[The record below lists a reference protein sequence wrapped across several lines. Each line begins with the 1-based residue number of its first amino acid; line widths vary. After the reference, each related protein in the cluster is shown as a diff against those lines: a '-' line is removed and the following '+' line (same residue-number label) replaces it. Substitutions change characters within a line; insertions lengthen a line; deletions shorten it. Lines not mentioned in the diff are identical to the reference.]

1 MSSLILRASR
11 EGDVEALRTALDQ
24 HKEQIVE
31 LVEARNEE
39 GLGALALAAR
49 AGHVEVVK
57 ELLAKGADRAQAV
70 EQGHGKDHAEISA
83 LLFGP
88 TEGSGAAPTEAHH
101 EEVQD
106 SYPVDIHGGQQLP
119 NGAISY
125 VNAMPGMYAQQHGNF
140 VPQPPLP
147 YHEMG
152 PYGAPPGAHQPPHG
166 FYADGPV
173 AHYGPFYGHPAGP
186 FRAPPGAGQPVH
198 LAGNGKPDGQHGRK
212 DSSANLPPPDIARSI
227 PCRNFPNCRY
237 GDRCAFAHPVD
248 IPMSVGQPMI
258 PPHLAP
264 GPLSPSALPAGITPG
279 EAEQHGLYYQQ
290 PMPYGY
296 PGYPQP
302 GFYPAP
308 PGAHHLHFPPGGVPV
323 PVQLQT
329 IVSNGAP
336 TGEADAVGPVLAQED
351 TQQENRDL
359 PTAPAEGAQISEA
372 VASSPAPAVAANAG
386 DATPPSAP
394 QNADSTDA
402 PTASSPPTGGDES
415 PAPQADAQGRPL
427 HRRQSFN
434 SFLHSHA
441 VPFQPS
447 GHAAPMVDANG
458 IPTGV
463 HGHFAAG
470 PSNYR
475 SKPRRGGGPFG
486 APRSFREGR
495 PPCTFFPQGRCRYG
509 DKCQFPHILPDGTD
523 ARVAEAQLGQ
533 PSLAPQA
540 APAAKMPKHAR
551 VSPSTSSLPTPP
563 IAAASSPTL
572 VNVPSGPQVKKPPT
586 KPNGIANGTVGDD
599 AATSSEATAGPSAG
613 AAATPPTRPTGP
625 KAGVNGQ
632 KTGANGKANAGTG
645 SRANGSAGPPKKP
658 TAQKLPSANDFPALP
673 FSPNPQQPQAASPS
687 APNGSGAA
695 KFNFSAVL
703 SAPAPPKPVLA
714 PSESAPVVEATS
726 KANEEEKTQ
735 KSKSSKAEKKQQHK
749 AASGANSTA
758 KTEQSNEPNGDAQP
772 DDGFTLVG
780 RRIAST
786 ATNVS
791 SQVSSPPAAPVSAAN
806 NVPDN
811 LTTSDNLA
819 APLTAVGA

>member
-70 EQGHGKDHAEISA
+70 EQGHGKDHVEISA

-88 TEGSGAAPTEAHH
+88 KEGSGAAPTEAHH
-101 EEVQD
+101 EGAQD
-106 SYPVDIHGGQQLP
+106 PYPVDIHGGQQLP

-125 VNAMPGMYAQQHGNF
+125 VNAMPGMYAQQHGSF

-290 PMPYGY
+290 P
-296 PGYPQP
+296 
-302 GFYPAP
+302 
-308 PGAHHLHFPPGGVPV
+308 
-323 PVQLQT
+323 T
-329 IVSNGAP
+329 
-336 TGEADAVGPVLAQED
+336 
-351 TQQENRDL
+351 
-359 PTAPAEGAQISEA
+359 SEA
-372 VASSPAPAVAANAG
+372 VASGPAPAVAANAG

-402 PTASSPPTGGDES
+402 PSASSPPTGGDES

-540 APAAKMPKHAR
+540 APAAKLPKHAR

-563 IAAASSPTL
+563 TAAASSPTL

-586 KPNGIANGTVGDD
+586 KPNGIANGTVADD

-645 SRANGSAGPPKKP
+645 SRANGLAGPPKKP

-714 PSESAPVVEATS
+714 PSESAPVVEATP

-735 KSKSSKAEKKQQHK
+735 KSKSSKAEKKHQHK
-749 AASGANSTA
+749 TASGVNSTA

-772 DDGFTLVG
+772 EDGFTLVG
-780 RRIAST
+780 RRIASA

-791 SQVSSPPAAPVSAAN
+791 SQVSSPPTAPVSAAN
-806 NVPDN
+806 NPRSSP
-811 LTTSDNLA
+811 TSKD
-819 APLTAVGA
+819 